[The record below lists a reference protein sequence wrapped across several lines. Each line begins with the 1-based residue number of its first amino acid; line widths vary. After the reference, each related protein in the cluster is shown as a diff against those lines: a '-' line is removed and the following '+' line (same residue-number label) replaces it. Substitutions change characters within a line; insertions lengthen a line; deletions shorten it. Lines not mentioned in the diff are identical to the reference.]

1 MCTYRWN
8 GRQLTHETAFGGTGS
23 SFSFGSSAQSTTADQ
38 KPPAF
43 SFGGSTTPAAQPPAN
58 LFGSK
63 PSATSAPSSGLFGQ
77 APKPAESSSS
87 APSQPSTGLFGS
99 AKPKDETKPVAFSF
113 GGKPASSGGFSFGNP
128 VNSNASSTNT
138 AAENTTSSGGGF
150 SFGAKSTDNTAP
162 KPGGF
167 SFGSKPADNNVPKPG
182 GFSFG
187 TQPVDNNAPKPGG
200 FSFGS
205 KPTENNSQSSD
216 PSKPS
221 GFSFG
226 NKPADGNSNSSTTTS
241 TTQNSS
247 EVPKGT
253 GFSFATKPAD
263 STSSSKSTGF
273 SLGTQPAAATNNT
286 QSEAPKSTGFSF
298 GTKPSELKPEDKKD
312 DAKPAGSLFGGNRTT
327 DSSSATSKPAE
338 SGGLFGKP
346 PSSNTSSIGGF
357 SFGKSAEAN
366 KPDTSSTS
374 AAATATNAAGPKP
387 VSAAPVSAPSLL
399 RGKSMEDIVKMW
411 QDELDAS
418 IKEFSQQ
425 AGEVAAYDRVLLKGG
440 DEISK
445 LVTQITQAEE
455 RQSGIDQT
463 LDYVEQQQA
472 ELNALMDTYE
482 QQRKDLLQASGAQTH
497 GRMDMGVADV
507 EREKAYQLAESLNT
521 QLDDMSRNLVLM
533 IDEVNQMSA
542 PTSARQGSSRDT
554 TDANP
559 ESLGPLRVG
568 STDILAGHEDPIMQ
582 ISAILNA
589 HFSSLKWIDEHT
601 SSLRDRLEALRRGQT
616 EKALIHDTLRSSVGP
631 DSPRSST
638 PSRSLRESST
648 APRSRFLGV

>member
-1 MCTYRWN
+1 
-8 GRQLTHETAFGGTGS
+8 
-23 SFSFGSSAQSTTADQ
+23 
-38 KPPAF
+38 
-43 SFGGSTTPAAQPPAN
+43 
-58 LFGSK
+58 
-63 PSATSAPSSGLFGQ
+63 
-77 APKPAESSSS
+77 
-87 APSQPSTGLFGS
+87 
-99 AKPKDETKPVAFSF
+99 
-113 GGKPASSGGFSFGNP
+113 
-128 VNSNASSTNT
+128 
-138 AAENTTSSGGGF
+138 
-150 SFGAKSTDNTAP
+150 
-162 KPGGF
+162 
-167 SFGSKPADNNVPKPG
+167 
-182 GFSFG
+182 
-187 TQPVDNNAPKPGG
+187 
-200 FSFGS
+200 
-205 KPTENNSQSSD
+205 
-216 PSKPS
+216 
-221 GFSFG
+221 
-226 NKPADGNSNSSTTTS
+226 
-241 TTQNSS
+241 
-247 EVPKGT
+247 
-253 GFSFATKPAD
+253 
-263 STSSSKSTGF
+263 
-273 SLGTQPAAATNNT
+273 
-286 QSEAPKSTGFSF
+286 
-298 GTKPSELKPEDKKD
+298 
-312 DAKPAGSLFGGNRTT
+312 
-327 DSSSATSKPAE
+327 
-338 SGGLFGKP
+338 
-346 PSSNTSSIGGF
+346 
-357 SFGKSAEAN
+357 
-366 KPDTSSTS
+366 
-374 AAATATNAAGPKP
+374 
-387 VSAAPVSAPSLL
+387 
-399 RGKSMEDIVKMW
+399 MW

-482 QQRKDLLQASGAQTH
+482 QQRKDLLQVSGAQTH